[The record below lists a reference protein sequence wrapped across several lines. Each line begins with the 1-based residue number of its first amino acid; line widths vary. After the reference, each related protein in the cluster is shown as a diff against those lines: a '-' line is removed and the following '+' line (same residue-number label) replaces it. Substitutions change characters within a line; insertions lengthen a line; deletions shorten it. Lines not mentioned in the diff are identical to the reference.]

1 MLSLYI
7 GLLTVFW
14 LVLNEELRVLHV
26 IVGLGGGTI
35 ALMFVERYL
44 LSKEYRVFYSIPLTN
59 FLGYLLVL
67 LFQIYVSGVK
77 AIYYIFSKGVK
88 VEIAKYESDLENDFF
103 LCLLAISITLTPGTV
118 TVDKW
123 GKDLQILHLYHQKE
137 KGNGWQQDI
146 REKLENPLKGG
157 GG

>member
-1 MLSLYI
+1 MFSLYI
-7 GLLTVFW
+7 GLLTIFW
-14 LVLNEELRVLHV
+14 LLLNEELGVLQV
-26 IVGLGGGTI
+26 VMGLGGGTI

-77 AIYYIFSKGVK
+77 AIYYIFSNKVK
-88 VEIAKYESDLENDFF
+88 VEIAKYESDLENDFS

-118 TVDKW
+118 TVDKS
-123 GKDLQILHLYHQKE
+123 GKTLQILHLYHQKE
-137 KGNGWQQDI
+137 KGNRWQQDI

-157 GG
+157 

>member
-1 MLSLYI
+1 MFSLYI
-7 GLLTVFW
+7 GLLTIFW
-14 LVLNEELRVLHV
+14 LLLNEELRVLQV
-26 IVGLGGGTI
+26 IMGLGGGTI

-44 LSKEYRVFYSIPLTN
+44 LSKEYRVFYTIPFTN

-67 LFQIYVSGVK
+67 IFQIYVSGLK

-118 TVDKW
+118 AVDKS
-123 GKDLQILHLYHQKE
+123 GRNLQILHLYHEKE
-137 KGNGWQQDI
+137 KGNRWQKDI

-157 GG
+157 RG